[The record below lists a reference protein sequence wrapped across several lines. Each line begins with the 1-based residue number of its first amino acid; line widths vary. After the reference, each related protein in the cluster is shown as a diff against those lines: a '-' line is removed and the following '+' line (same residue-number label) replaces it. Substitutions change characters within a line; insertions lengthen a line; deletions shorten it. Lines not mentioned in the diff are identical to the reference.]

1 MQNGEVAEIVRL
13 EGQAAKTEKASSADR
28 WRAAQLIN
36 GQLEHKTFRQLSQDI
51 KEAGGK
57 GSIGHLERMKK
68 CWELVGSVQWEAF
81 KDDFAQYPNF
91 TTIYQS
97 DEIRGENP
105 EGKGGDRKP
114 KGNDHEDFSAHG
126 LTLAASNAVGS
137 LVDNPAFWPLLTDDD
152 TAMLRDTKDKLRI
165 LIRDIGR

>member
-1 MQNGEVAEIVRL
+1 MHNGEVEEIVRL
-13 EGQAAKTEKASSADR
+13 EGQAAQTEKASSGDR
-28 WRAAQLIN
+28 WRAAQLIH
-36 GQLEHKTFRQLSQDI
+36 GQLAHKTFRQLSQDI

-68 CWELVGSVQWEAF
+68 CWEIVGSVQWEAF

-91 TTIYQS
+91 TNIYQS

-105 EGKGGDRKP
+105 EDKGGDRKRKP
-114 KGNDHEDFSAHG
+114 NDHEDFSAHG
-126 LTLAASNAVGS
+126 LALAASNAVAS
-137 LVDNPAFWPLLTDDD
+137 LVENPAFWPLLTDEDVEL
-152 TAMLRDTKDKLRI
+152 LRETKDTLRV